1 MSDNKKAALELGTK
15 PVGKLLMQ
23 YAIPAIIAMTA
34 SSLYNMVDSIFI
46 GQGVG
51 PLAIS
56 GLAIT
61 FPLMN
66 LSAAFGAAVGVG
78 ASTFISVKL
87 GQKDYDTAK
96 HILGNTMT
104 LNLIMGL
111 GVGLVCLLFLDPIL
125 RFFGASDQ
133 TIPYARDYM
142 VIILLGNV
150 ITHMYFGLNAV
161 LRAAGKPKHA
171 MSATIFTVVL
181 NTLLD
186 PLFIYTFGLGI
197 KGAAYA
203 TVLAQSLALIWQL
216 YTFSRP
222 KELLHFKRGTFRLQS
237 SIIRNIIAIG
247 LSPFS
252 MNVCACIVVILINNS
267 MVHYGSDLAVG
278 AYGIANKVAFIFVM
292 INMGVNQ
299 GMQPIAG
306 YNYGAMRY
314 DRLMKVVKYSI
325 IAATAIMTT
334 GFIIAMTIPGTCARL
349 FTTDPT
355 LIDLSAKGIRYIMVA
370 FPVVGYQMVVSNFFQ
385 SIGKAK
391 ISIVLSLS
399 RQLLILLPLLLVLP
413 TMFGINGV
421 WVSMPVSDTLSAFM
435 AAWIM
440 IVYMRKFKKQ
450 NNEITNEQKV
460 IDNEQKQ
467 LTNKQ
472 KDTNQ

>member
-150 ITHMYFGLNAV
+150 ITHMYFGLNSV

-181 NTLLD
+181 NTILD

-216 YTFSRP
+216 YIFSRP
-222 KELLHFKRGTFRLQS
+222 KELLHFKRGTFRPQS
-237 SIIRNIIAIG
+237 NIIRNIIAIG

-252 MNVCACIVVILINNS
+252 MNVCACIVVIFINNS

-334 GFIIAMTIPGTCARL
+334 GFIIAMTIPGPCARL

-355 LIDLSAKGIRYIMVA
+355 LINLSAKGIRYIMVA

-399 RQLLILLPLLLVLP
+399 RQLLILLPLLLILP

-440 IVYMRKFKKQ
+440 IVHMRRFKKQ
-450 NNEITNEQKV
+450 HNEITETQKV
-460 IDNEQKQ
+460 IDNEQEQ
-467 LTNKQ
+467 LTNEQ
-472 KDTNQ
+472 KDTNL

>member
-222 KELLHFKRGTFRLQS
+222 KELLHFKRGTFSLQS

-450 NNEITNEQKV
+450 HNEITNEQKV

>member
-171 MSATIFTVVL
+171 MSTTIFTVVL

-216 YTFSRP
+216 YIFSRP

-450 NNEITNEQKV
+450 HNEITNEQKV

>member
-334 GFIIAMTIPGTCARL
+334 GFIIAMTIPDTCARL

-450 NNEITNEQKV
+450 HNEITNE
-460 IDNEQKQ
+460 
-467 LTNKQ
+467 
-472 KDTNQ
+472 

>member
-15 PVGKLLMQ
+15 PVCKLLMQ

-171 MSATIFTVVL
+171 MSTTIFTVVL

-355 LIDLSAKGIRYIMVA
+355 LVDLSAKGIRYIMVA

-450 NNEITNEQKV
+450 HNEITNEQKV

>member
-104 LNLIMGL
+104 LNLITGL

-186 PLFIYTFGLGI
+186 PLFIYSFGLGI

-216 YTFSRP
+216 YIFSRP
-222 KELLHFKRGTFRLQS
+222 KELLHFKRGTFRLQP

-334 GFIIAMTIPGTCARL
+334 GFIIAMTIPGPCASL

-355 LIDLSAKGIRYIMVA
+355 LIALSAKGIRYIMVA

-440 IVYMRKFKKQ
+440 IVHMRKFKKQ
-450 NNEITNEQKV
+450 HNEITNEQKV
-460 IDNEQKQ
+460 IDNKRKQ
-467 LTNKQ
+467 LTNEQ
-472 KDTNQ
+472 KDTNL

>member
-133 TIPYARDYM
+133 TITYARDYM

-450 NNEITNEQKV
+450 HNEITNE
-460 IDNEQKQ
+460 
-467 LTNKQ
+467 
-472 KDTNQ
+472 

>member
-15 PVGKLLMQ
+15 PVCKLLMQ

-450 NNEITNEQKV
+450 HNEITNE
-460 IDNEQKQ
+460 
-467 LTNKQ
+467 
-472 KDTNQ
+472 

>member
-150 ITHMYFGLNAV
+150 ITHMYFGLNSV

-171 MSATIFTVVL
+171 MSATIFTVIL

-216 YTFSRP
+216 YIFSRP
-222 KELLHFKRGTFRLQS
+222 KELLHFKRGTFRPNS
-237 SIIRNIIAIG
+237 TIIRNIIAIG

-334 GFIIAMTIPGTCARL
+334 GFIIAMTIPGPCARL

-399 RQLLILLPLLLVLP
+399 RQLLILLPLLLILP

-421 WVSMPVSDTLSAFM
+421 WFSMPVSDTLSAIM

-440 IVYMRKFKKQ
+440 IVHMRKFKKQ
-450 NNEITNEQKV
+450 HNEITNEQKV
-460 IDNEQKQ
+460 IDNKQEQ
-467 LTNKQ
+467 LTNE
-472 KDTNQ
+472 

>member
-1 MSDNKKAALELGTK
+1 M
-15 PVGKLLMQ
+15 
-23 YAIPAIIAMTA
+23 
-34 SSLYNMVDSIFI
+34 
-46 GQGVG
+46 
-51 PLAIS
+51 
-56 GLAIT
+56 
-61 FPLMN
+61 
-66 LSAAFGAAVGVG
+66 
-78 ASTFISVKL
+78 
-87 GQKDYDTAK
+87 
-96 HILGNTMT
+96 
-104 LNLIMGL
+104 
-111 GVGLVCLLFLDPIL
+111 
-125 RFFGASDQ
+125 
-133 TIPYARDYM
+133 
-142 VIILLGNV
+142 
-150 ITHMYFGLNAV
+150 
-161 LRAAGKPKHA
+161 
-171 MSATIFTVVL
+171 
-181 NTLLD
+181 
-186 PLFIYTFGLGI
+186 
-197 KGAAYA
+197 
-203 TVLAQSLALIWQL
+203 
-216 YTFSRP
+216 
-222 KELLHFKRGTFRLQS
+222 
-237 SIIRNIIAIG
+237 
-247 LSPFS
+247 
-252 MNVCACIVVILINNS
+252 
-267 MVHYGSDLAVG
+267 AVG

-450 NNEITNEQKV
+450 HNEITNEQKV

>member
-349 FTTDPT
+349 FTTDLT

-450 NNEITNEQKV
+450 HNEITNEQKV

-467 LTNKQ
+467 LTNK
-472 KDTNQ
+472 

>member
-237 SIIRNIIAIG
+237 SIIRTIIAIG

-413 TMFGINGV
+413 TMFGINGG

-450 NNEITNEQKV
+450 HNEITNEQKV

-467 LTNKQ
+467 LTNK
-472 KDTNQ
+472 